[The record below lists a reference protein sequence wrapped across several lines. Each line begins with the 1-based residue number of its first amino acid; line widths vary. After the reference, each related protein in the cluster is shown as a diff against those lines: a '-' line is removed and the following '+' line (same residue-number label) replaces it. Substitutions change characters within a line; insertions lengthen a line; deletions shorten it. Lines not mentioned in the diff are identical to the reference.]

1 MLVLLLAVLRD
12 QQGLLNGTL
21 LGEFILLHVEGFHY
35 AIVIIGFGL
44 AALSTSN
51 GLLGSIVERH
61 REIALFKA
69 VGWRTGAV
77 A

>member
-1 MLVLLLAVLRD
+1 LLVLLLAVLRD